1 MKLEVFEE
9 ILNKLRKQ
17 SDKQDALYA
26 LDVDLINYSD
36 DHNSVI
42 NILLEVYYGKE
53 GADWISWYMWER
65 DENGDQY
72 QATSSDGKP
81 ICYDDKSL
89 WEEVE
94 QCRLNNTKEYE
105 LPKKM
110 SDEERL
116 EVLKIMWQNG
126 LSKQEP
132 PTQPLDR
139 KIYK

>member
-1 MKLEVFEE
+1 MKLEVFTE
-9 ILNKLRKQ
+9 ILNKLKKQ
-17 SDKQDALYA
+17 SDKQDALYD

-36 DHNSVI
+36 DLNLVI

-65 DENGDQY
+65 DPNGASD
-72 QATSSDGKP
+72 QATTSDGKP
-81 ICYDDKSL
+81 ICYDVKSL

-94 QCRLNNTKEYE
+94 QCRLENKTEYE

-116 EVLKIMWQNG
+116 QVLTMIQNN
-126 LSKQEP
+126 L
-132 PTQPLDR
+132 
-139 KIYK
+139 

>member
-1 MKLEVFEE
+1 MKLEVFTE

-17 SDKQDALYA
+17 SDKEHALYQ
-26 LDVDLINYSD
+26 LDVDVINFSD
-36 DHNSVI
+36 DYTSII

-65 DENGDQY
+65 DPVGTID
-72 QATSSDGKP
+72 QATTNDGKP
-81 ICYDDKSL
+81 ICFDVKSL

-94 QCRLNNTKEYE
+94 LCRLDNKTEYD

-116 EVLKIMWQNG
+116 EILNMIKNN
-126 LSKQEP
+126 L
-132 PTQPLDR
+132 
-139 KIYK
+139 

>member
-17 SDKQDALYA
+17 TNKQDALYA

-65 DENGDQY
+65 DKNGDQY
-72 QATSSDGKP
+72 QATDKDGNA

-94 QCRLNNTKEYE
+94 QCRLDNTKEYE
-105 LPKKM
+105 LPHKLT
-110 SDEERL
+110 DEERL
-116 EVLKIMWQNG
+116 QVLTMIQNG

-132 PTQPLDR
+132 PTPPLDR